1 MKSIKCL
8 VCKGELTISAAQ
20 GRKSKKPFV
29 MLKCSQDG
37 RHFRAFITDQEYVK
51 KVMAGVE
58 NPSGNGALDERRP

>member
-1 MKSIKCL
+1 MKSIRCL

-51 KVMAGVE
+51 KVMAGIE
-58 NPSGNGALDERRP
+58 KPPGNGALEE

>member
-1 MKSIKCL
+1 MKSIRCL
-8 VCKGELTISAAQ
+8 VCKGELTVSAAR
-20 GRKSKKPFV
+20 GRKSNKPFV

-58 NPSGNGALDERRP
+58 NQSGNSALDS

>member
-8 VCKGELTISAAQ
+8 VCKVELTISAAQ

-37 RHFRAFITDQEYVK
+37 RHFRAFITDREYVR

-58 NPSGNGALDERRP
+58 KQSGNGALEE

>member
-1 MKSIKCL
+1 MKSIRCL

-58 NPSGNGALDERRP
+58 KPSGNGALEE

>member
-1 MKSIKCL
+1 MKSISCL
-8 VCKGELTISAAQ
+8 VCKGELTVSAAQ
-20 GRKSKKPFV
+20 GRKSNKPFV

-58 NPSGNGALDERRP
+58 TTSGNSALDN

>member
-1 MKSIKCL
+1 MKSIRCL

-20 GRKSKKPFV
+20 GMTSKKPFV

-58 NPSGNGALDERRP
+58 KPSGNGALEE

>member
-8 VCKGELTISAAQ
+8 VCKGELTVSAAR
-20 GRKSKKPFV
+20 GRKSNKPFV

-37 RHFRAFITDQEYVK
+37 RHFRAFITDQKYVK

-58 NPSGNGALDERRP
+58 NPSSNGALEE

>member
-8 VCKGELTISAAQ
+8 VCKSELTVSAAQ

-37 RHFRAFITDQEYVK
+37 RHFRAFITDQEFVK

-58 NPSGNGALDERRP
+58 NPPGNGALEE

>member
-58 NPSGNGALDERRP
+58 KPTGNGTLEG